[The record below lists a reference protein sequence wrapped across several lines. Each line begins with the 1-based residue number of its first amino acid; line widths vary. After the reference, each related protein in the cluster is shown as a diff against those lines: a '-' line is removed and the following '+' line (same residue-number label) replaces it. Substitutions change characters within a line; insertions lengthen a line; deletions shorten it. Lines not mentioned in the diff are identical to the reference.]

1 MADYQLKIN
10 TQEKKVFEGAVTS
23 LIVPGSEGYLGVL
36 ANHAPLLALLGQ
48 GKLTIRKGAETSE
61 FQISGGFLE
70 VHHNQAT
77 ILADSLTA

>member
-1 MADYQLKIN
+1 MADYQLKIY

-48 GKLTIRKGAETSE
+48 GKLTIRKGAD
-61 FQISGGFLE
+61 
-70 VHHNQAT
+70 
-77 ILADSLTA
+77 DSSDDNSAE